1 MSNAPIQIG
10 LTRAQRKCLEIIK
23 SHIKQFGQAPSY
35 REIATMFG
43 FKSTGRVT
51 ELLHALQERGW
62 ITFLPNRAHS
72 ITVLEKPTPR
82 TGGYQ
87 LPLALDAALRR
98 YCTEHGEKPE
108 DVVADAVALFL
119 DEAEGQVAA

>member
-1 MSNAPIQIG
+1 MSNAPIRIG
-10 LTRAQRKCLEIIK
+10 LTKVQRQCLEGIER
-23 SHIKQFGQAPSY
+23 HIEQFRQPPSY

-51 ELLHALQERGW
+51 ELLRGLQERGW
-62 ITFLPNRAHS
+62 ITFLPGRAHS
-72 ITVLEKPTPR
+72 ITVLDKPTPR
-82 TGGYQ
+82 TGGYE

-98 YCTEHGEKPE
+98 YCTSTGEKPD
-108 DVVADAVALFL
+108 DVVADFVALGL

>member
-1 MSNAPIQIG
+1 MSTAPIRIG
-10 LTRAQRKCLEIIK
+10 LTTAQREILEGIER
-23 SHIKQFGQAPSY
+23 HIAQHNQPPSY
-35 REIATMFG
+35 REIAKMFG

-51 ELLHALQERGW
+51 EVLRALQERGW
-62 ITFLPNRAHS
+62 VTFIPGRARS
-72 ITVLEKPTPR
+72 ITVLEKASPR

-98 YCTEHGEKPE
+98 YCTSTGETPQ

-119 DEAEGQVAA
+119 DEADGQVAA

>member
-23 SHIKQFGQAPSY
+23 SHIEQFGQAPSY
-35 REIATMFG
+35 REIAKMFG

-51 ELLHALQERGW
+51 MLLNGLRERGW

-72 ITVLEKPTPR
+72 ITVLEKATPR
-82 TGGYQ
+82 TGGYE
-87 LPLALDAALRR
+87 LPLALDAQLRR
-98 YCTEHGEKPE
+98 YCADNNEKPE
-108 DVVADAVALFL
+108 DVVADAVALLL